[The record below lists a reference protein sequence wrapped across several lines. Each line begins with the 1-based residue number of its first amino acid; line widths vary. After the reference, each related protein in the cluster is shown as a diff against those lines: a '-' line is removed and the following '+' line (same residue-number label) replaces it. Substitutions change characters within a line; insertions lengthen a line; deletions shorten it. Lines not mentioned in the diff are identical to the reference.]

1 MSHLLMERVKNT
13 TRVFR
18 VRINQDVHGVR
29 AVRNV

>member
-1 MSHLLMERVKNT
+1 MSHLLMERVRNMIH
-13 TRVFR
+13 VYH